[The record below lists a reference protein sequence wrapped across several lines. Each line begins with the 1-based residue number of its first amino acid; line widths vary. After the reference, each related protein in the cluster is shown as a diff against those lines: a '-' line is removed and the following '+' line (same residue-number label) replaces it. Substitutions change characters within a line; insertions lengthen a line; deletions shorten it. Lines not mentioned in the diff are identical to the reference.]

1 VATICEHHLSNIGF
15 NKQVKHEYRER
26 AWTSWRRAFTQDVMV
41 GMHFPVL
48 WTSRNANNVGHTPNP
63 LMEVRGGV
71 PGSRL
76 WVKRDYTVCLVAIT
90 RVASAS
96 PPDVCINICG
106 ASAFFQCCCIVSE
119 ECREWTFHLP
129 RTYTCR
135 SVEMI
140 VMHLLVNYVTVEDHT
155 IA

>member
-1 VATICEHHLSNIGF
+1 
-15 NKQVKHEYRER
+15 
-26 AWTSWRRAFTQDVMV
+26 
-41 GMHFPVL
+41 
-48 WTSRNANNVGHTPNP
+48 
-63 LMEVRGGV
+63 MEVRGGV

-76 WVKRDYTVCLVAIT
+76 CKRRVKRNYTVCLVAIT
-90 RVASAS
+90 RVASAR

-140 VMHLLVNYVTVEDHT
+140 VMHLLVNYVTSLVDHT